1 MKFLASV
8 DERLILMVQEVYLW
22 LWDRTGVFVGALTA
36 VLALIALA
44 LTASSILLAVLA
56 GAIFSI
62 HGILLI
68 FIQGAGLGRFNA
80 EARRWRYSVLRS
92 LLIAVDLACLL
103 QEAWGGH
110 LPHVISYLLIVTAF
124 LYLPCIQIRDRE
136 PPEKFNFASEG
147 A

>member
-36 VLALIALA
+36 VLALIAATLTTSTL
-44 LTASSILLAVLA
+44 LTAALA
-56 GAIFSI
+56 GAIFSL

-68 FIQGAGLGRFNA
+68 FIQGAGLRIFNA
-80 EARRWRYSVLRS
+80 QARQWRRSILRP
-92 LLIAVDLACLL
+92 LLIAFDLACLA
-103 QEAWGGH
+103 QEAWEGH
-110 LPHVISYLLIVTAF
+110 LPHVMGYLLIITGL